1 MLIYFAL
8 VITLLGLIISI
19 FRMVRNY
26 PDSPHK
32 TAQRLRKK
40 IELYEQFR
48 RQPAVLMLQDP
59 LLFLKD
65 DGSPLDLSDEYKFK
79 MRELHPASHI
89 PSKGYKIQ
97 FDAVSS
103 PEIFDYYL
111 GNGENEKICLWFRP
125 MNNVHLDDFEVIDVS
140 GGNVR
145 LQSEKFGILN
155 FSTGSIASKTFKE
168 VKTGDKVSVTQN
180 TSWSLDFGY
189 RIYFTAEML

>member
-1 MLIYFAL
+1 MLIYVAL
-8 VITLLGLIISI
+8 IITVIALIISV
-19 FRMVRNY
+19 FRQIRNY
-26 PDSPHK
+26 PDSPQK

-59 LLFLKD
+59 PLFLKD
-65 DGSPLDLSDEYKFK
+65 DGSPLDLNEEYKFK

-103 PEIFDYYL
+103 PEIFDYCL
-111 GNGENEKICLWFRP
+111 GNPENEKICLWFRP

-145 LQSEKFGILN
+145 VQSEKFGILN
-155 FSTGSIASKTFKE
+155 FSRCSIVSKNFKE
-168 VKTGDKVSVTQN
+168 IKTGHKVSVTQN

-189 RIYFTAEML
+189 RIYFKAEVL